1 MFFLSLTED
10 TAIFLFHGI
19 ELNRKTYHLGPINT
33 LLVPGS
39 LVEQKPIRKIFWI
52 PGFERRS
59 CPIFQS
65 HPILSK
71 GVQQPL
77 LNLLGCIP
85 GWSVV
90 VVFFSDNQN
99 GVSWRWW
106 HAIHGRPKFPRGL
119 PCESGNVTQVQLY
132 DVTKSVAITQEKIGS
147 QGWGWVETW
156 IKRPYYL

>member
-10 TAIFLFHGI
+10 TAIFSFHGI

-71 GVQQPL
+71 GGQQL
-77 LNLLGCIP
+77 LNLVGCSS
-85 GWSVV
+85 WSVV
-90 VVFFSDNQN
+90 FFVFFGQ
-99 GVSWRWW
+99 
-106 HAIHGRPKFPRGL
+106 PKRRVVALMTRHPRAAEIPQGFAL
-119 PCESGNVTQVQLY
+119 RKRQRDASPTLRCDQIRGHNSG
-132 DVTKSVAITQEKIGS
+132 KIGS